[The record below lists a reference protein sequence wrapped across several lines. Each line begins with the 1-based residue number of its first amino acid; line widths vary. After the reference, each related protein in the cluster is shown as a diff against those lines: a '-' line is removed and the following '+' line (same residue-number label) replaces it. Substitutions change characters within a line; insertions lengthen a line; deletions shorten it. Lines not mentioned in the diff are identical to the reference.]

1 MPNDHDRDPAC
12 ARERECERE
21 RACAYTEL
29 HCRSAFSFLRA
40 GSSVEALVARAA
52 QLGMPA
58 LALTDYMTLAGVV
71 RFQAACASFGIRPI
85 IGVELAVSDP
95 YFGDTATPAVL
106 PVLAQNATG
115 YARLCQLLTD
125 ANLADPEHPLV
136 PFAALAAEP
145 EGLILLTGGREGT
158 LARLLLAGQ
167 RRAAEEC
174 AQHYAVAF
182 GPTHVYVEL
191 QHHCLPD
198 SISLLRHLVEVA
210 TEAGLRGVATNG
222 PRYAVRE
229 DYPVHDLLTG
239 TPP

>member
-1 MPNDHDRDPAC
+1 MPHDPYDNDSDHAR
-12 ARERECERE
+12 AREHEYESEHE

-71 RFQAACASFGIRPI
+71 RFQAACASFGVRPI

-95 YFGDTATPAVL
+95 YFGDAATPAVL

-145 EGLILLTGGREGT
+145 AGLILLTGGHEGT
-158 LARLLLAGQ
+158 PGRLGLAG
-167 RRAAEEC
+167 
-174 AQHYAVAF
+174 AV
-182 GPTHVYVEL
+182 P
-191 QHHCLPD
+191 
-198 SISLLRHLVEVA
+198 
-210 TEAGLRGVATNG
+210 
-222 PRYAVRE
+222 
-229 DYPVHDLLTG
+229 
-239 TPP
+239 